1 MPGDGD
7 DAGGG
12 EGRVATPPPPAAAA
26 AAPVLEAS
34 KGKCRNATCQTLASV
49 CVRSVMVERNKSINT
64 PLVVTTVLVDRA
76 SRRMGKKMH

>member
-1 MPGDGD
+1 M
-7 DAGGG
+7 
-12 EGRVATPPPPAAAA
+12 
-26 AAPVLEAS
+26 LKAS

-49 CVRSVMVERNKSINT
+49 CVRSVMVARNKSIKT